1 MEILFVYMYVCMF
14 GSSIPYGV
22 HGSNFWIQ
30 CPLLFFSLP
39 IFSIWF
45 VGKLKFFLSR
55 AYSTHSHTHPISN
68 HKKPM
73 PAPPAWHVPYEN
85 SSYQCVCVR
94 KIKASL
100 GLMAKMNITCSCVNA
115 NTHLIFYLWFYTSF
129 SKCVCTWGDAFTP
142 KKYGN
147 MNDSLFKCV
156 FRFFSWKNGDEKVS
170 SISFPPPIRRFWWID
185 ALLYSHSA
193 SSINLIE
200 CLVWR
205 CHKAQQKNLWNLLHT
220 IYKIQHNLMDSQ
232 YTIESIIHM
241 YAKCVRFIALQMAG
255 IHFWI
260 MRFHYTRISILNG
273 KYLVWSSLPIHRCT
287 QYTLERH
294 NLFGNN
300 KLNGVLVGWW
310 WYAFIINA
318 KVNVKII
325 DVYTIFYF
333 SLKEKPCIF
342 NSWVIL
348 YVSQGLWDQ

>member
-1 MEILFVYMYVCMF
+1 MEILFVYMYVCIF

-142 KKYGN
+142 KK
-147 MNDSLFKCV
+147 
-156 FRFFSWKNGDEKVS
+156 
-170 SISFPPPIRRFWWID
+170 IRKYEW
-185 ALLYSHSA
+185 
-193 SSINLIE
+193 
-200 CLVWR
+200 
-205 CHKAQQKNLWNLLHT
+205 Q
-220 IYKIQHNLMDSQ
+220 
-232 YTIESIIHM
+232 
-241 YAKCVRFIALQMAG
+241 FI
-255 IHFWI
+255 
-260 MRFHYTRISILNG
+260 
-273 KYLVWSSLPIHRCT
+273 
-287 QYTLERH
+287 
-294 NLFGNN
+294 
-300 KLNGVLVGWW
+300 
-310 WYAFIINA
+310 
-318 KVNVKII
+318 
-325 DVYTIFYF
+325 
-333 SLKEKPCIF
+333 
-342 NSWVIL
+342 
-348 YVSQGLWDQ
+348 